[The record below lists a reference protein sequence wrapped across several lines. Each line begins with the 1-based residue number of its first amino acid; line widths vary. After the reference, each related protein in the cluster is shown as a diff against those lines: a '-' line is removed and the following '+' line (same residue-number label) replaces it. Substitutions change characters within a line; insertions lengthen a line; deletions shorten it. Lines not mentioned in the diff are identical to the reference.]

1 LEEKM
6 NYKLLFTVFL
16 LFLFTENSSGFG
28 IQPETKAIQEPAVQ
42 SSTINLG
49 KEVKTIF
56 KNSCS
61 ISGCHK
67 GRYPKMM
74 LNLEPEKFKDALLNI
89 SSQEMSSM
97 KLVDTRD
104 PEKSYLLKKIRGD
117 KGIVG
122 GRMPLESPPLKEEE
136 MKTIEDWIWSLK
148 TKEAEKERI
157 PLERDEG
164 KKLHFKKPA
173 FWGTRLIN
181 LPTPQTTK
189 KGEFLF
195 RISHRF
201 YQEVK
206 SGYDSFYGLDGP
218 AVILLSLGYGI
229 NEKVMMT
236 LARSK
241 LFKEVELSLNW
252 AIFEQGK
259 RLNLPFSATISIGGS
274 WVTQS
279 QPEKDI
285 FQPENFKFNLLLSL
299 SHQIND
305 RLSFLLVPAYSSNTN
320 HWESPS
326 EGTLALGIGGRYMI
340 FNDFSI
346 IGEWIPVIDGYKD
359 NSDGWGLGIEKKI
372 GGHVFQVFILNSI
385 GLTSDQFIPGGE
397 QRFKNGDFRI
407 GFNIFRKF

>member
-1 LEEKM
+1 MKSKSHILV
-6 NYKLLFTVFL
+6 VFL
-16 LFLFTENSSGFG
+16 LIFTVILFAFDIHLMAKVKEESIN
-28 IQPETKAIQEPAVQ
+28 PPDNETLTNRVQ
-42 SSTINLG
+42 R
-49 KEVKTIF
+49 IF

-74 LNLEPEKFKDALLNI
+74 LNLEPDKFKEALLNI
-89 SSQEMSSM
+89 SSTEMSSM
-97 KLVDTRD
+97 KLVDTLN

-117 KGIVG
+117 KEIVG
-122 GRMPLESPPLKEEE
+122 GRMPLESLPLKEEE
-136 MKTIEDWIWSLK
+136 MKTVEDWIWSLK

-157 PLERDEG
+157 LLERDEE
-164 KKLHFKKPA
+164 KRLHFKRPA

-181 LPTPQTTK
+181 LPTSQTVK

-195 RISHRF
+195 RISHR
-201 YQEVK
+201 YYPEVG
-206 SGYDSFYGLDGP
+206 SGYDAFYGLDGP

-229 NEKVMMT
+229 SENIMMT
-236 LARSK
+236 LGRSK
-241 LFKEVELSLNW
+241 LFKEVELSLKW
-252 AIFEQGK
+252 LIFEQGK
-259 RLNLPFSATISIGGS
+259 RVNLPFSAAISVGGS

-285 FQPENFKFNLLLSL
+285 FQSENFKFNFLLSL

-305 RLSFLLVPAYSSNTN
+305 RLSFQLVPAYSSNTN
-320 HWESPS
+320 HWEFPS

-340 FNDFSI
+340 FKDYSI

-359 NSDGWGLGIEKKI
+359 NSSGWGLGIEKKI
-372 GGHVFQVFILNSI
+372 GGHIFQIFILNSF
-385 GLTSDQFIPGGE
+385 GLTSDQFVPGGE
-397 QRFKNGDFRI
+397 LRLKDGDFRI